1 MMSKRVAMAIEDRD
15 STIAKL
21 TKENRKLKVSKKFL
35 AKAEDALF
43 YVAFNLTDAEG
54 NGDDCVT
61 MAIDKVRLVEE
72 VLIDF
77 IKKHRA

>member
-1 MMSKRVAMAIEDRD
+1 MAKSKPF
-15 STIAKL
+15 
-21 TKENRKLKVSKKFL
+21 SKKFL

-43 YVAFNLTDAEG
+43 YVASNLTDAEG

-61 MAIDKVRLVEE
+61 MDINEIRLVEE

-77 IKKHRA
+77 IKKHKGV